1 MSFQIASSNNSLGLL
16 RKFSSVNE
24 FVSFFKEFIME
35 QIDLVHLPLKIGS
48 QRLSNLLRYRIL
60 NLRNIN
66 TLFQPW
72 EKLANFKM
80 NSRFIASIQT
90 V

>member
-48 QRLSNLLRYRIL
+48 QRLSSLLRYRIL
-60 NLRNIN
+60 THI
-66 TLFQPW
+66 T
-72 EKLANFKM
+72 M
-80 NSRFIASIQT
+80 NYDFEASS
-90 V
+90 